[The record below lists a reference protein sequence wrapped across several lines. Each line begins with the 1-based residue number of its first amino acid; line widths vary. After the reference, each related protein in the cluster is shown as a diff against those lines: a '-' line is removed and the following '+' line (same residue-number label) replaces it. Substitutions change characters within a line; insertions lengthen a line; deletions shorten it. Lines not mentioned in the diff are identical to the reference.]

1 MQVPLE
7 ISYKDVDK
15 SEWIEKFIQEKVDK
29 LQRLAREMISCR
41 VAVEKDHQRRHG
53 ENPFYV
59 RVETSLPG
67 KKRLATA
74 SEDLKAGDDSSTDLQ
89 NAIREAFEAMERRL
103 KKAKGD
109 K

>member
-7 ISYKDVDK
+7 VSYKDVDK
-15 SEWIEKFIQEKVDK
+15 SEWIEEFIQERVGK
-29 LQRLAREMISCR
+29 LQRLAKDMISCR

-74 SEDLKAGDDSSTDLQ
+74 SEDLKAGEDSRTDLQ
-89 NAIREAFEAMERRL
+89 NAIRDAFEAMEKRL
-103 KKAKGD
+103 KKAKSG